1 MLTIFTNTNSPMHG
15 YATTT
20 CACFEIV
27 TLFVDIGGSFFF
39 SMPQLW
45 YSIFLNKVL
54 TMGVWR
60 NSALFFRERGAEI
73 LSGLIN
79 GSRSYCLGSNR

>member
-1 MLTIFTNTNSPMHG
+1 MLTIFTNTKSPMHG

-20 CACFEIV
+20 CANFEIV
-27 TLFVDIGGSFFF
+27 TLVVEIGGSF
-39 SMPQLW
+39 

-54 TMGVWR
+54 TLGVWR